1 MTQGELDNGRGR
13 ARLNLFRHLHEVQTG
28 RTSSISLDFVG
39 FDSDGKV
46 INYAENTIEEICDKS
61 TKLVTLI
68 DLAGHQKYL
77 KTTIFGLTGYQP
89 HCIMLCVAANMG
101 LAGTT
106 KEHLGL
112 ALALEMPVCVVITK
126 CDTTSP
132 SNVERVVASVESLL
146 KGPGCKKIPSRVW
159 TEDDAISIAGA
170 FDKARVVPLFCVS
183 AVNGEGLPLLER
195 FLNVLPPTTH
205 GRSETDENQGEQFNI
220 DEIFNVSNVGIIA
233 VGLLMSG
240 CVREGDRMLAGP
252 DPQGDFHRVRVD
264 SVHRNK
270 TACRLVQAGQAASL
284 AVTAVGDGGHKN
296 GAQFNGASQLT
307 ATASAP
313 CLTTIKGHNNMDSIN
328 YENSV
333 AWLRKGMVLIHES
346 ASPQASFAFRAKIYI
361 LYHPSQ
367 QICVGFHTTVH
378 IGHICQTVRIVDM
391 DVPCLKTTDT
401 GIVTFVFLQR
411 PEYITVGTRLLLR
424 TGKTKAIGQITHI
437 CVDPTEYPRSPS
449 VCKIAK
455 T

>member
-1 MTQGELDNGRGR
+1 
-13 ARLNLFRHLHEVQTG
+13 
-28 RTSSISLDFVG
+28 
-39 FDSDGKV
+39 
-46 INYAENTIEEICDKS
+46 
-61 TKLVTLI
+61 
-68 DLAGHQKYL
+68 
-77 KTTIFGLTGYQP
+77 
-89 HCIMLCVAANMG
+89 MG

-112 ALALEMPVCVVITK
+112 ALALEMPVCVVVTK

-252 DPQGDFHRVRVD
+252 DAQGDFHRVRVD

-270 TACRLVQAGQAASL
+270 TACRLVHAGQAASL
-284 AVTAVGDGGHKN
+284 AVTAVGEVVQRNGHN
-296 GAQFNGASQLT
+296 GTHLNNLSQLT

-313 CLTTIKGHNNMDSIN
+313 CLTTIKGNTIPGHYVDSIN

-333 AWLRKGMVLIHES
+333 TWLRKGMVLIHES

-424 TGKTKAIGQITHI
+424 TGKTKAIGQITQI
-437 CVDPTEYPRSPS
+437 CVDPTEFPRSPS
-449 VCKIAK
+449 VCKITK